1 MKRFRSASAV
11 LLQGCF
17 ATLTHPFHHLAPE
30 HDLKFDVLA
39 SRLRLLKAKN
49 ARHYAKTLWVSARV
63 CLEATSNFFANHWET
78 LRPHKEPRT
87 HVPQP
92 SEGRLSRCTRLLAEA
107 GNRGRD

>member
-17 ATLTHPFHHLAPE
+17 ATLTHPFHRHHLAPE

-49 ARHYAKTLWVSARV
+49 ARHHAKTL
-63 CLEATSNFFANHWET
+63 
-78 LRPHKEPRT
+78 
-87 HVPQP
+87 
-92 SEGRLSRCTRLLAEA
+92 
-107 GNRGRD
+107 